1 MARVY
6 GRLINRHFLLTNYI
20 VQLMAFLLI
29 NNLCFLENQPW
40 QSPRQD
46 QFCNIATK
54 PIVRKIYIYIA
65 FTNDCSYKWIAFT
78 NGLLLQMNY
87 ITRSFME
94 GNDNSQV
101 SNSWQFAIKSWWTS
115 KKWEFAKHQNA
126 THDGTRGLALVP
138 FFVNIRNEFAVGW
151 CSECKFGHHWW
162 RWW

>member
-65 FTNDCSYKWIAFT
+65 FTN
-78 NGLLLQMNY
+78 GLLLQMDCFY
-87 ITRSFME
+87 
-94 GNDNSQV
+94 
-101 SNSWQFAIKSWWTS
+101 KWT
-115 KKWEFAKHQNA
+115 
-126 THDGTRGLALVP
+126 ALT
-138 FFVNIRNEFAVGW
+138 NEL
-151 CSECKFGHHWW
+151 HHKVFHG
-162 RWW
+162 RQ